1 MLSPEAK
8 AKLQAKEGF
17 ENRRRL
23 IKSEAKEKRRREG
36 SEEVVTRP

>member
-8 AKLQAKEGF
+8 AKLQVKEGF

-23 IKSEAKEKRRREG
+23 IKSEAKEKRREG